1 MPRAYCTCSLTL
13 KRLVRLKMLCYG
25 PLMREQMS
33 VRVAHRVIG
42 IGALGIL
49 LWALC
54 VPQQARAD
62 ENRWG
67 FGSDLGLTTGTV
79 DGTAFALGFNIDYYA
94 DRNFSFGPMMQISPT
109 GNLFQIAFA
118 GVGKYHL
125 RLNNGFNLVPF
136 TGIGLIHADLDRGTG
151 PSQVNRNDTSWY
163 IPIGLSLEYQVIH
176 NIALASTLM
185 VNLHDINL
193 QPSLPEKDRTSI
205 SLMFGFRWG
214 P

>member
-1 MPRAYCTCSLTL
+1 MRSPSAFAPSTRPRRFLGLFALTILMWSSLFPGH
-13 KRLVRLKMLCYG
+13 V
-25 PLMREQMS
+25 
-33 VRVAHRVIG
+33 
-42 IGALGIL
+42 
-49 LWALC
+49 
-54 VPQQARAD
+54 RAD

-79 DGTAFALGFNIDYYA
+79 DGTVFALGFNIDYYA

-109 GNLFQIAFA
+109 GNLFQVAFA

-125 RLNNGFNLVPF
+125 RLNNGINLVPF
-136 TGIGLIHADLDRGTG
+136 TGIGLIHADLDRGAG
-151 PSQVNRNDTSWY
+151 PAHINRNDTSWY
-163 IPIGLSLEYQVIH
+163 IPLGLSLEYQVIH
-176 NIALASTLM
+176 NIALSSTLM

-193 QPSLPEKDRTSI
+193 QPSLPEKDHTSI

>member
-1 MPRAYCTCSLTL
+1 MSTHMFSRSPIRIFTL
-13 KRLVRLKMLCYG
+13 
-25 PLMREQMS
+25 
-33 VRVAHRVIG
+33 A
-42 IGALGIL
+42 IL
-49 LWALC
+49 LWTVVA
-54 VPQQARAD
+54 PISAHAD

-79 DGTAFALGFNIDYYA
+79 DGTAFALGFNLDYYA

-125 RLNNGFNLVPF
+125 RLNNGINLVPF
-136 TGIGLIHADLDRGTG
+136 TGLGLIHADLDRGTG
-151 PSQVNRNDTSWY
+151 PSQINRNDTSWY

-176 NIALASTLM
+176 NIALSSTLM